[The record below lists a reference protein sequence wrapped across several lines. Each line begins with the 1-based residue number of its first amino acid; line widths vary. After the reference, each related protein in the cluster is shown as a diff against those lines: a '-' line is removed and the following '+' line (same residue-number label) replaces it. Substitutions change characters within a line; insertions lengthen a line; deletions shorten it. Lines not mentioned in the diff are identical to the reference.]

1 MTFAEMNQVERDAY
15 FNYYG
20 DAFRPAW
27 AELVAALERW
37 AAVCKRAEAFENRA
51 LSSEKYV
58 ADSLDALRNPLAEEV
73 AEYIGP

>member
-1 MTFAEMNQVERDAY
+1 MTFADMTQPDRVAY

-20 DAFRPAW
+20 DALTQEW
-27 AELVAALERW
+27 AAVAAAVERW
-37 AAVCKRAEAFENRA
+37 AAVCKRAEAFENRSLTA
-51 LSSEKYV
+51 EKYV